1 MIKPFEAE
9 FSANT
14 GKLFYPVPKDIE
26 DFRNYAEDRNLCWH
40 ELDHEDD
47 DERFTTYVV
56 CESDNEDEFY
66 SYCTYYN
73 YSNGCLYST
82 LAVFET
88 CDEEGN
94 LKQISSWGTDNT
106 SASSYAECDYF
117 KQYEICPKSDDIG
130 DIAAGHVTCTHSADG
145 VRHFRLYDAAVNG
158 GGNFVESAKFD
169 KWHKII
175 SSRKSSTAHIK
186 SLESA
191 ITHIGYLTPE
201 EQKFKELKRRWNE
214 DMGYYRNGF
223 ISVPELRKEIY
234 DLNDKFANTRC
245 IKNLIRASDHAA
257 LLYPSEYVFKDFDEL
272 AVMPPSIIECLRR
285 EIAIAKKIGN
295 EPMLVEIESALKKLF
310 DYRNRPDYGR
320 DSFVY
325 IRYAVTDSG
334 FRFQTFD
341 LRTKKAAHIL

>member
-14 GKLFYPVPKDIE
+14 GKLFYPVPNNIE
-26 DFRNYAEDRNLCWH
+26 DFRNYADDRNLCWY
-40 ELDHEDD
+40 ELEPEDD

-56 CESDNEDEFY
+56 RESNDDEFY

-73 YSNGCLYST
+73 YSNGLLYST

-94 LKQISSWGTDNT
+94 LKQITSWRTDNN

-117 KQYEICPKSDDIG
+117 KQYVICPKSDHIVN
-130 DIAAGHVTCTHSADG
+130 IAAAGHATCTHSADG
-145 VRHFRLYDAAVNG
+145 VRHFRLYDAAVNE
-158 GGNFVESAKFD
+158 GGNFVESVKFD

-191 ITHIGYLTPE
+191 ITRADALTPE

-214 DMGYYRNGF
+214 DFGYYKNGF

-234 DLNDKFANTRC
+234 DLNEKFANTQC
-245 IKNLIRASDHAA
+245 IKNLIRPSDHAA
-257 LLYPSEYVFKDFDEL
+257 LLYPSEYILKDFDEL

-285 EIAIAKKIGN
+285 EVAIAKKIGN
-295 EPMLVEIESALKKLF
+295 EHMLDEIEVTLKKLF
-310 DYRNRPDYGR
+310 DYRDRPDYGR